1 MRRICRANR
10 LRGERLTAGISLS
23 NEMDEQ
29 LSQLRI
35 IDPDVEEPLIE
46 LGEKEGALPTSAC
59 ASLPTAPPTQRR
71 TPAWLKP
78 AVLDLQRP
86 GLCET
91 RTVRWREMDSNHQY
105 PEEKLASTVA
115 LLWHPQANV
124 VLGVRN

>member
-1 MRRICRANR
+1 MRRIGRAHR
-10 LRGERLTAGISLS
+10 LRGEGLTAGISLS

-46 LGEKEGALPTSAC
+46 LGEKEGR
-59 ASLPTAPPTQRR
+59 APDHRLR
-71 TPAWLKP
+71 VSVDRAANPAAHTGVKP

-91 RTVRWREMDSNHQY
+91 RTVR
-105 PEEKLASTVA
+105 
-115 LLWHPQANV
+115 
-124 VLGVRN
+124 